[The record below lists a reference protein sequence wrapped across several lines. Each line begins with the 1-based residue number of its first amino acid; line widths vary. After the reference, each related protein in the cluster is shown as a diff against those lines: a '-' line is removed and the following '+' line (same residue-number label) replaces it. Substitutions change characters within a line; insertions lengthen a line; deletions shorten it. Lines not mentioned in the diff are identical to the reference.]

1 MDKKALEDYLHKL
14 ESYERTLSKGGEV
27 DQDFMNEIEST
38 LQSLSN
44 DSMKAA
50 DINTPFETPNTSTE
64 QPEIEFSID
73 CKIKRLDKNAK
84 IPTYSKEG
92 DGCVDLYSVGHT
104 FDDTKNQVTYSTGI
118 AIEIPKTHVG
128 LVFPRSSIRRTKLTL
143 SNSVGVIDSGY
154 RGEIMATFNYS
165 NSTSSEIYETGDRVC
180 QLMIIPNPKI
190 KFIEV
195 DELTETDR
203 GTGGFGS
210 TGK

>member
-1 MDKKALEDYLHKL
+1 MDKKTLEEYLHKL
-14 ESYERTLSKGGEV
+14 ENFESVLSKGGEV

-44 DSMKAA
+44 DSLQVANMSQN
-50 DINTPFETPNTSTE
+50 NTPPPQNNVEVD
-64 QPEIEFSID
+64 FSIQ
-73 CKIKRLDKNAK
+73 CKIKKLEENAV

-92 DGCVDLYSVGHT
+92 DGCVDLYSIGHT
-104 FDDTKNQVTYSTGI
+104 FDDTKNQVTYKTGI

-165 NSTSSEIYETGDRVC
+165 NSTSDEIYETGDRIC

-195 DELTETDR
+195 DELSETDR

>member
-1 MDKKALEDYLHKL
+1 MDKGELEAYLRKL
-14 ESYERTLSKGGEV
+14 ESFETQLSKGGEV
-27 DQDFMNEIEST
+27 DQSFMDEIENT
-38 LQSLSN
+38 LQALSN
-44 DSMKAA
+44 DS
-50 DINTPFETPNTSTE
+50 INAVNQMNGDKPQNVNLPKVD
-64 QPEIEFSID
+64 FSID
-73 CKIKRLDKNAK
+73 CKIKKLHEDAI

-92 DGCVDLYSVGHT
+92 DGCVDLYSIGYV

-118 AIEIPKTHVG
+118 AIEIPDTHVG

-165 NSTSSEIYETGDRVC
+165 NSTSSEIYETGERIC

-190 KFIEV
+190 NFIEV
-195 DELTETDR
+195 DELSESDR
-203 GTGGFGS
+203 GDGGFGS